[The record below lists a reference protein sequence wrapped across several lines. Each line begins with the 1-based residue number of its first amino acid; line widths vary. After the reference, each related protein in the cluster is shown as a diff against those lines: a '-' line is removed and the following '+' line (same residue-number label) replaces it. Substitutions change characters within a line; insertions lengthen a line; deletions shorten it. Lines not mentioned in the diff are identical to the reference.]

1 MQGSEVSI
9 DVGLPL
15 FSVFFVWIVTITMPE
30 PFYKIALHL
39 LPDVPKPGLKFALQ
53 QKIFAHSSSSDLE
66 MKRIY

>member
-15 FSVFFVWIVTITMPE
+15 FNVFFVRIVTITMPE
-30 PFYKIALHL
+30 PFYKIAL
-39 LPDVPKPGLKFALQ
+39 LPDLPKPGLKFALQ